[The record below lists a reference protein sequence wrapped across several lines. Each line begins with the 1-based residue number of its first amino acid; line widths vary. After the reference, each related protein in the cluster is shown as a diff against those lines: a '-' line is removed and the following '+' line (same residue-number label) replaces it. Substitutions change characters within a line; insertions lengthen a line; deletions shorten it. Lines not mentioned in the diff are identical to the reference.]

1 MILKLLGCVTLLLMG
16 GMGAL
21 TLVNLERKR
30 LETLDGWIEL
40 IFHIRTRI
48 DCYLTPI
55 GEILATAD
63 TELLKPCQ
71 GVPTDRSL
79 EALLQRGRFLLSPEA
94 NRLLTAFAREI
105 GCSYRE
111 EQVKRCDYYAD
122 ALRRLRDKEF
132 DALPARLRVRCALCL
147 CAAIGA
153 AILLW

>member
-1 MILKLLGCVTLLLMG
+1 MGCL
-16 GMGAL
+16 GAL
-21 TLVNLERKR
+21 TLINLERKR
-30 LETLDGWIEL
+30 LQALDGWIEL

-63 TELLKPCQ
+63 RELLKPCM
-71 GVPTDRSL
+71 GTPSDSSL
-79 EALLQRGRFLLSPEA
+79 EALLQKSRFLLSPEA
-94 NRLLTAFAREI
+94 NRLLTAFAREL
-105 GCSYRE
+105 GGSYRE

-132 DALPARLRVRCALCL
+132 DQLPARLRVRCALCL